1 MAPAPDA
8 TEATD
13 ATGERSSDRVDAS
26 RLQDRLV
33 TPATAIPVLVLLLDQ
48 LTKAWVRAELTLG
61 EPVRVLG
68 DWFRFLYIH
77 NEGAAFGL
85 HIGRYSP
92 IFFLVVASLVSV
104 AVLVLYAQT
113 PLEQRVERVALALI
127 LGGALGNII
136 DRIRWER
143 VVDFIQ
149 VGVDGHYWPIFNV
162 ADSAVTIGVVIL
174 AYEYLF
180 RK

>member
-8 TEATD
+8 TGATEATE
-13 ATGERSSDRVDAS
+13 ERSSHRLGAS

-85 HIGRYSP
+85 HVGRYSP
-92 IFFLVVASLVSV
+92 VFFLVVASLVSV

-113 PLEQRVERVALALI
+113 PLEQRVERFALALI

-162 ADSAVTIGVVIL
+162 ADSAVTVGVVIL
-174 AYEYLF
+174 AYEYVF